1 MTNYNKAITFTW
13 FIVFILCLIT
23 KEWYAAFLNLVVM
36 FYTISDS
43 VAENQI
49 TELEE
54 DIEYLEQRLD
64 AAAFQ
69 VDSQQEVIR
78 NLQDKK

>member
-1 MTNYNKAITFTW
+1 
-13 FIVFILCLIT
+13 
-23 KEWYAAFLNLVVM
+23 M